1 MIVITH
7 PFHGCDFVSID
18 TSYNVLL
25 FLEKPVNTLIDI
37 LILEESF
44 VMIALGL
51 VNPELTLVHF
61 FARKTQLI
69 RPGLTTGICYVLHV
83 VDLFGEVFF

>member
-1 MIVITH
+1 MIVITR
-7 PFHGCDFVSID
+7 PFHGFDFVNID

-51 VNPELTLVHF
+51 INPVLTLVLF
-61 FARKTQLI
+61 LTRKT
-69 RPGLTTGICYVLHV
+69 
-83 VDLFGEVFF
+83 